1 MPPTHAQPDRL
12 RPPLDYASPSFTPGR
27 TAFWGALAAIV
38 FAALCLAAR
47 LAREAGWLDALPFA
61 RRLAGDPV
69 TTASLGFALLAG
81 VLASIVRIQVDHAD
95 ADTRRRGRRA
105 FAVLLGLAA
114 ALATLSGFILL

>member
-1 MPPTHAQPDRL
+1 MPPTNTHDNGL
-12 RPPLDYASPSFTPGR
+12 RPPLDYAPPQFTPGR
-27 TAFWGALAAIV
+27 LAFWGAVTAVV
-38 FAALCLAAR
+38 FSATCLAAR
-47 LAREAGWLDALPFA
+47 IAREAGWLDALPFV
-61 RRLAGDPV
+61 RRLAGNPV

-81 VLASIVRIQVDHAD
+81 VLASIVRIEVDHAD